1 MHFDYAHL
9 AALAAVI
16 RTGSFEKAAHSLSVT
31 PSAVSQRIKLL
42 EERTGTVL
50 VVRGQPCTATATG
63 LRLCRHAE
71 EVSALE
77 ASLAGDLGY
86 LQAGDERTTLRIAV
100 NADSLATWFI
110 PALAA
115 TPGFLFDLVVDDEG
129 HSADWLR
136 RGEVSA
142 AVTSTA
148 RPVQGCDARALGE
161 MRYVATATP
170 AFVAQHLTDGIS
182 AATLARAPALTF
194 SVKDTY
200 QQAWVRKVCGRNVT
214 LPSHWLPSSHGFVDA
229 CLAGLGWCTH
239 PLAMVK
245 PHLDAGRLVELAPG
259 SHMDIPLYWQWNR
272 IVSGALKGLNKAVIE
287 AAQAGMNP

>member
-1 MHFDYAHL
+1 MQFDYSHL

-16 RTGSFEKAAHSLSVT
+16 RTGSFDKAAVSLGVT

-50 VVRGQPCTATATG
+50 VVRGQPCTATAAG

-71 EVSALE
+71 EVRALE
-77 ASLAGDLGY
+77 ASLGADLGR
-86 LQAGDERTTLRIAV
+86 LQAGGERTTLRLAV

-115 TPGFLFDLVVDDEG
+115 ADGFLFDLVIDDEG
-129 HSADWLR
+129 HSAGWLR

-148 RPVQGCDARALGE
+148 RPVQGCDSRLLGN
-161 MRYVATATP
+161 MRYVASATP
-170 AFVAQHLTDGIS
+170 AFVAQHFATGIT
-182 AATLARAPALTF
+182 AATLASAPALTF
-194 SVKDTY
+194 SVKDSY
-200 QQAWVRKVCGRNVT
+200 QSAWVRKVTGRPVT

-229 CLAGLGWCTH
+229 CLAGLGWCMH

-245 PHLDAGRLVELAPG
+245 PHLDAGRLVELVPS
-259 SHMDIPLYWQWNR
+259 SHMDVPLYWQWNR
-272 IVSGALKGLNKAVIE
+272 IVAGAISGLNKAVFE
-287 AAQAGMNP
+287 AARKGMNP

>member
-1 MHFDYAHL
+1 MQLDYSHL

-16 RTGSFEKAAHSLSVT
+16 RSGSFDKAALALGVT

-50 VVRGQPCTATATG
+50 VVRGQPCTATAAG

-71 EVSALE
+71 EVRALE
-77 ASLAGDLGY
+77 ASLGADLGA
-86 LQAGDERTTLRIAV
+86 LQDGAERTTLRLAV

-115 TPGFLFDLVVDDEG
+115 TNGFLFDLVIDDEG
-129 HSADWLR
+129 HSAQWLR

-142 AVTSTA
+142 AVTSTS

-161 MRYVATATP
+161 MRYVASATP
-170 AFVAQHLTDGIS
+170 AFVAQHFAQGITP
-182 AATLARAPALTF
+182 ATLAQAPALTF

-200 QQAWVRKVCGRNVT
+200 QQAWVRKVTGRHVT
-214 LPSHWLPSSHGFVDA
+214 LPSHWLPSSHGFVEA

-239 PLAMVK
+239 PLALIK
-245 PHLDAGRLVELAPG
+245 PHIEAGRLVELVPG
-259 SHMDIPLYWQWNR
+259 SHMDVPLYWQWNR
-272 IVSGALKGLNKAVIE
+272 IVSGALKGLNQSVFD
-287 AAQAGMNP
+287 AARRGMNP

>member
-1 MHFDYAHL
+1 MQLDYNHL

-16 RTGSFEKAAHSLSVT
+16 RTGSFDKAATALGVT

-50 VVRGQPCTATATG
+50 VVRAAPCTATSAG
-63 LRLCRHAE
+63 LRLVRHAE
-71 EVSALE
+71 DVSVLE
-77 ASLAGDLGY
+77 ASLGADIGA
-86 LQAGDERTTLRIAV
+86 LQQGGERTTLRLAV

-115 TPGFLFDLVVDDEG
+115 THGFLFDLVIDDEG

-142 AVTSTA
+142 AVTSTSRA
-148 RPVQGCDARALGE
+148 VQGCDCRPLGE
-161 MRYVATATP
+161 MCYVASATP
-170 AFVAQHLTDGIS
+170 AFVARHFAQGVTAS
-182 AATLARAPALTF
+182 TLARAPALTF

-200 QQAWVRKVCGRNVT
+200 QQAWVRTVTGRQVT

-239 PLAMVK
+239 PYPLIR
-245 PHLDAGRLVELAPG
+245 PHLDAGTLVELVPDTF
-259 SHMDIPLYWQWNR
+259 MQVPLYWQWNR
-272 IVSGALKGLNKAVIE
+272 IVSGALAGLNKAITD
-287 AAQAGMNP
+287 AARTGMNR